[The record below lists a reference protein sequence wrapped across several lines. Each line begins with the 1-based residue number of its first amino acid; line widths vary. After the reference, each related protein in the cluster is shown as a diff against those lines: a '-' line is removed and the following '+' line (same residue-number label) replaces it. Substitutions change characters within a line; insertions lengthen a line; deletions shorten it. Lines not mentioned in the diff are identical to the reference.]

1 MKMTIKDLEEF
12 GADVQ
17 EGLARC
23 LNKED
28 FYIKMVNIWRADKKV
43 ENLGPLLQSKNYDEA
58 FEIVHAL
65 KGTLGN
71 LALTPILDPILKMT
85 ELLRSK
91 TDTDYT
97 DLYNEIMAQREK
109 LLAL

>member
-1 MKMTIKDLEEF
+1 MTVKDLEDF

-28 FYIKMVNIWRADKKV
+28 FYLKLVNMWRADKKI
-43 ENLGPLLQSKNYDEA
+43 EGLGPALQSKDYDAA
-58 FEIVHAL
+58 FEIIHAL

-71 LALTPILDPILKMT
+71 LALTPILKPVLEMT
-85 ELLRSK
+85 ELLRSR

-97 DLYNEIMAQREK
+97 PLYNEIMAQREK
-109 LLAL
+109 LLALP